1 MADETWTFLTNHA
14 RVLLVIH
21 REPWLR
27 QRDIA
32 EMVGV
37 TEGAVQRIIGE
48 LEAGGYLRRERR
60 GRRNVYSVVGEAT
73 LRHRLDAGR
82 TVGELLG
89 ALDPVT
95 ELSHLGTAAGAG

>member
-14 RVLLVIH
+14 HVLLVIH
-21 REPWLR
+21 REPGLR

-37 TEGAVQRIIGE
+37 TEGAVQRIVGE
-48 LEAGGYLRRERR
+48 LEAGGYLRRERQ
-60 GRRNVYSVVGEAT
+60 GRRNVYSVAYDAT

-89 ALDPVT
+89 ALDPVL
-95 ELSHLGTAAGAG
+95 ELSHLGADAAG